1 MIFCPSNPLE
11 PVTRILCMEVKIA
24 GFCRTRGVSCVHMEE
39 APWKGRG
46 AKKRLA
52 NPFEKQK
59 AVRLFEE
66 GLDLPKDGPERTRY
80 IEVFPKQIISKN
92 DSPDVPFNL
101 SINPYQGC
109 EHGCPYC
116 YARNS
121 HEYWGYEAGLAFE
134 QTILVKKDADKL
146 LEREFQKESWVV
158 EPIMLSG
165 NTDCYQPAERLFGL
179 TRSLL
184 KIFARYQHPVAL
196 ITKHSAI
203 LEDLDILQEL
213 GDKNLVHVAVSL
225 TTLNEEL
232 RRNMEPRTATVKN
245 RLKTI
250 RELSNAG
257 IPVHVNLAP
266 IIPALNSDEVFE
278 LVKVASEHGA
288 RSASY
293 IMVRLNGRISEV
305 FEGWIRNTYPL
316 RADKALS
323 LIKETHDGK
332 LNESRWGSRMKGEG
346 RYAEQIAEMFR
357 LARKKYLPDKPK
369 TNLRTDLFLRNKK
382 GQLGLF

>member
-1 MIFCPSNPLE
+1 M
-11 PVTRILCMEVKIA
+11 K
-24 GFCRTRGVSCVHMEE
+24 E
-39 APWKGRG
+39 ALWNGRG
-46 AKKRLA
+46 AKDRLA
-52 NPFEKQK
+52 NPFEKQES
-59 AVRLFEE
+59 VRWHEE
-66 GLDLPKDGPERTRY
+66 GLDLPEEGPERTKY

-134 QTILVKKDADKL
+134 QTILIKKDATRL
-146 LEREFQKESWVV
+146 LEREFQKKSWKV

-165 NTDCYQPAERLFGL
+165 NTDCYQPAEQKFRI

-184 KIFARYQHPVAL
+184 QVFAKYQHPVAL

-203 LEDLDILQEL
+203 LKDLDILKEL
-213 GDKNLVHVAVSL
+213 AEKRLVHVAVSL
-225 TTLNEEL
+225 TTLDEEL
-232 RRNMEPRTATVKN
+232 RRNMEPRTASVKN

-250 RELSNAG
+250 QELSKAG

-278 LVKVASEHGA
+278 LVKTASEHGA
-288 RSASY
+288 NSASY
-293 IMVRLNGRISEV
+293 IMVRLNGRIAQV
-305 FEGWIRNTYPL
+305 FEGWLRDTYPL
-316 RADKALS
+316 RAEKVLA
-323 LIKETHDGK
+323 LIKETHQGT
-332 LNESRWGSRMKGEG
+332 LNESKWGSRMKGDG
-346 RYAEQIAEMFR
+346 RYAEQIAQMFR
-357 LARKKYLPDKPK
+357 LARNQYMPEMPKPQ
-369 TNLRTDLFLRNKK
+369 LRTDLFLRSTR
-382 GQLGLF
+382 GQLDLF